1 MQREKIK
8 IPLHQRL
15 QSIIK
20 KLFYYNKNAFYTE
33 MHLFGLCVRF
43 KSYIFNRDLYFK
55 KIFVYA
61 TQHMGILGPQPRMEP
76 APPAAVD
83 CQGSPLT
90 FS

>member
-1 MQREKIK
+1 MLVRHLAWNILAHKTFV
-8 IPLHQRL
+8 RDT
-15 QSIIK
+15 
-20 KLFYYNKNAFYTE
+20 FY
-33 MHLFGLCVRF
+33 
-43 KSYIFNRDLYFK
+43 LYFK
-55 KIFVYA
+55 KVFVRA